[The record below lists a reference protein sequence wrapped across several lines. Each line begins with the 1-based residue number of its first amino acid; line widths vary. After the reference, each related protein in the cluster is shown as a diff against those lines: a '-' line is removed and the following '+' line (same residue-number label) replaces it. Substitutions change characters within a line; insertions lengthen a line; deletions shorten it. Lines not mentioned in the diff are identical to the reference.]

1 MMHQEFLS
9 LAQVGAESEFQRVLR
24 RPKKPRRRLQ
34 NSSVTCQN
42 DNVRFQSIITSTTLG
57 IFMSVVALSGCGSS
71 DENATEFSSTSL
83 ATTTIA
89 ATTSTS
95 TTTTT
100 VYTGPPTLAPNE
112 SLPVPEA
119 IPPEDVVEPEIL
131 IGELVIPALLLTQP
145 IFKGVTLPTLDKG
158 VGYWP
163 GTAMPG
169 RVGNVVLGGHRT
181 SKQKPFRNIDL
192 LVPGDEVYVTTAD
205 GTFVYAVTGTQIIE
219 PTDVWIIDQTE
230 SATLTLF
237 ACHPPHSVKQRIAV
251 FAEYL
256 REESV

>member
-1 MMHQEFLS
+1 MS
-9 LAQVGAESEFQRVLR
+9 I
-24 RPKKPRRRLQ
+24 
-34 NSSVTCQN
+34 
-42 DNVRFQSIITSTTLG
+42 VRFQTT
-57 IFMSVVALSGCGSS
+57 ISSVVLGFVISTAIISGCGSN
-71 DENATEFSSTSL
+71 DETSTESTSTSL
-83 ATTTIA
+83 APTTTVA
-89 ATTSTS
+89 ATTTSTS

-100 VYTGPPTLAPNE
+100 IYAGPPTLAPGE
-112 SLPVPEA
+112 SLPIPEA
-119 IPPEDVVEPEIL
+119 IPPEDVVEPEVL
-131 IGELVIPALLLTQP
+131 IGELVIPALLLSQP

-181 SKQKPFRNIDL
+181 SKQKPFRNIDV

-205 GTFVYAVTGTQIIE
+205 GTFVYAVTGTKIIE

-256 REESV
+256 RKETV